1 VKGLKYN
8 SAVIRPACVARVEV
22 FEYSFLLGE
31 GKMKSKCYAMVLA
44 LLVISSGLV
53 GAATVI
59 GVNFCDAWDKPHME
73 GKTADGFDNW
83 TDSWPLWNW
92 DNPSS
97 GSVVVRGSNDL
108 VTCTW
113 SSNNTWAG
121 GLEDTSE
128 QQLYRVYLDDTG
140 NGALVTISGL
150 GNWLASIGAAGYT
163 VRIYHSTDN
172 GSGFVGV
179 DLTDGTSILETVQET
194 NHWTTDGGVRA
205 FVDSGVLS
213 ASTLV
218 LDPLPRDGANRA
230 TIAAFKITAIPEP
243 ATLLLLAAG
252 GLVIRR
258 KHS

>member
-1 VKGLKYN
+1 
-8 SAVIRPACVARVEV
+8 
-22 FEYSFLLGE
+22 
-31 GKMKSKCYAMVLA
+31 MKSKCYAIVLT
-44 LLVISSGLV
+44 LLVILSGLV
-53 GAATVI
+53 SAGTVI

-92 DNPSS
+92 NSANN

-113 SSNNTWAG
+113 SSSNTWAG

-128 QQLYRVYLDDTG
+128 QQLYRVYLDDG
-140 NGALVTISGL
+140 ANGALVTISGL
-150 GNWLASIGAAGYT
+150 GDWLASIGAAGYT
-163 VRIYHSTDN
+163 IRIYHSTDN
-172 GSGFVGV
+172 GSGFNTV

-194 NHWTTDGGVRA
+194 NHWTTDGGIRA

-218 LDPLPRDGANRA
+218 LDFPARNGATRA
-230 TIAAFKITAIPEP
+230 TIAAFKITAVPEP
-243 ATLLLLAAG
+243 ATMLLLALG
-252 GLVIRR
+252 GLVLRR